1 MKRKKRRFVQ
11 FLLLLFTVFLCAC
24 GESKN
29 ERKTATASYV
39 PEGSSDSRI
48 ENERYELSLE
58 DNYSTMTLRNKVTGE
73 IWSSSPTDEN
83 FDREDLNPL
92 WQKKTASVFQIGYT
106 NITAGL
112 GVINNAALLQMDYT
126 AAGRLDG
133 NVLYVSYDLLQPAI
147 KLTLA
152 FSLEED
158 GFRVKIPYEG
168 IEEYGDTFSLVSVA
182 VLPYMGGASDGS
194 EGYYLYPDGS
204 GAVMEFQDIAHI
216 GAGNYSY
223 EIYGNMEKYEE
234 MCMEFEPEL
243 PQVMLPVYGVRI
255 EDRGY
260 LAVITQGEADSR
272 ITISCSTKVIPL
284 NGIYGEF
291 VYRRGFEDARVK
303 TSTVLSYAGGL
314 IEGDREVYYRFLEE
328 GAADYSHMAAN
339 YREYLQATGI
349 RYGAGRGEFPL
360 LLDIFMGIE
369 EEGLLFD
376 EFKQT
381 TSFEQAEDM
390 MSGLTASGA
399 GGLQINLKGYTKD
412 GYNSEPLKFG
422 INSSIGGKSGLKRFL
437 KAAGEAGVPVTLDMN
452 ILNAWDRK
460 GGFSTRT
467 DIIYLGNYT
476 VMTDEDESLFLLSPE
491 VAVERMKKFTAE
503 AQKYD
508 IAGFSLSGVADVLAY
523 NYNDGHR
530 CSAEDTVGIWRDMLR
545 ELRENEARVTVTGG
559 NGYVFGYADCLKD
572 IPGDDLGFRYTTRSV
587 PFYQMVVHGMADYTM
602 TAGNLSGDLE
612 TAKLKWIEYGC
623 VPYFELTYEGSENL
637 MHTSYNQLFT
647 SRYDSWK
654 DDVTELY
661 REMKET
667 VGSLRGLT
675 MEEHAALSADLYRV
689 IYSDGTRIYVN
700 YSSDDRE
707 TDGITVP
714 ARGYKVVKG
723 EEP

>member
-1 MKRKKRRFVQ
+1 MKKKIRLIH
-11 FLLLLFTVFLCAC
+11 FLLLMSTVLLCAC
-24 GESKN
+24 GESKD
-29 ERKTATASYV
+29 ERKTATVSYV

-58 DNYSTMTLRNKVTGE
+58 ENYSAMTLRDKVTGE

-83 FDREDLNPL
+83 FDRESLNPL

-112 GVINNAALLQMDYT
+112 GVINNSALLQMDYT
-126 AAGRLDG
+126 AAGKLDG
-133 NVLYVSYDLLQPAI
+133 DVLYVSYDLLQPAI

-168 IEEYGDTFSLVSVA
+168 IEEYGDTFSLVSVT
-182 VLPYMGGASDGS
+182 VLPFIGGATDVS

-204 GAVMEFQDIAHI
+204 GAIMEFRDIAHI
-216 GAGNYSY
+216 GVSNYSY

-234 MCMEFEPEL
+234 MCTEFEPEL

-255 EDRGY
+255 GDRGY

-303 TSTVLSYAGGL
+303 TSTVLSYASGM
-314 IEGDREVYYRFLEE
+314 IEGDREIYYRFLEE
-328 GAADYSHMAAN
+328 GAADYSHMAVN
-339 YREYLQATGI
+339 YREYLQSVGI
-349 RYGAGRGEFPL
+349 QYGADSGEFPL
-360 LLDIFMGIE
+360 MLDVLMGIE

-381 TSFEQAEDM
+381 TNFEQAEDM
-390 MSGLTASGA
+390 MSELITSGIT
-399 GGLQINLKGYTKD
+399 GLQINLKGYTKS
-412 GYNSEPLKFG
+412 GYNSEPLKFN
-422 INSSIGGKSGLKRFL
+422 INGSIGGKSGLERFL
-437 KAAGEAGVPVTLDMN
+437 KAAGKAQVPVTLDMN

-460 GGFSTRT
+460 GGFSTRK

-476 VMTDEDESLFLLSPE
+476 VLTDQDESLFLLSPE
-491 VAVERMKKFTAE
+491 VAVKRMEKFTGK

-508 IAGFSLSGVADVLAY
+508 ISGYSLSGVANVLAY

-530 CSAEDTVGIWRDMLR
+530 YSAEDTVGIWREMLQG
-545 ELRENEARVTVTGG
+545 LRQNVSRVTVTGG
-559 NGYVFGYADCLKD
+559 NGYVFGYVDCLKD
-572 IPGDDLGFRYTTRSV
+572 IPGEDLGFRYTTGSV

-602 TAGNLSGDLE
+602 TAGNLTGDLE

-623 VPYFELTYEGSENL
+623 VPYFELTYEGSEEL

-654 DDVTELY
+654 SDVIELY
-661 REMKET
+661 AEMKEA
-667 VGSLRGLT
+667 VGGLRSLT
-675 MEEHAALSADLYRV
+675 MEEHAGLSTGLYRV
-689 IYSDGTRIYVN
+689 IYSDGTRVYVN
-700 YSSDDRE
+700 YSSEDQE
-707 TDGITVP
+707 ADGITIP
-714 ARGYKVVKG
+714 ARGYRVVKG
-723 EEP
+723 ETS